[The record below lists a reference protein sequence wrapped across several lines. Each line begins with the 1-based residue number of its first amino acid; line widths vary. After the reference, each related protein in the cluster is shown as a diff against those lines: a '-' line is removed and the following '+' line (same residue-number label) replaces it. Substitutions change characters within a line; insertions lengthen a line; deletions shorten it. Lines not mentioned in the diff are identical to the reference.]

1 MGQYKFSN
9 CTPKPQENPS
19 FSEQGKIT
27 ELTMEGVL
35 STHILAISK
44 HLEQLV
50 HIINACG
57 LVKRQCYLQHVHQR
71 KVSIHVY
78 KD

>member
-1 MGQYKFSN
+1 
-9 CTPKPQENPS
+9 
-19 FSEQGKIT
+19 
-27 ELTMEGVL
+27 MEGVL

-57 LVKRQCYLQHVHQR
+57 LVKRQGYLQHVHQR
-71 KVSIHVY
+71 RVSIHVY